1 MEKKGAKDQWLSNS
15 GFSATHRALIQ
26 KQKDSESVQRPIH
39 GCPVKREKNFFKE
52 KPLYRRFV
60 IHEPRINT
68 SGVEDM
74 PAS

>member
-1 MEKKGAKDQWLSNS
+1 MVIQQWVLGYTQGTNTKTEAFRVSTK
-15 GFSATHRALIQ
+15 A
-26 KQKDSESVQRPIH
+26 DSCRVRS
-39 GCPVKREKNFFKE
+39 REKNFFKE